1 MSYFEMIIL
10 YFIKVLDGERSIYA
24 IYHMLKGKKS
34 SQTIHD
40 SHLFGLGIFFGT
52 HPGLERP
59 ELEEAVRNLK
69 ISGLVSEEGTAT
81 RITERGLLLLSEE
94 MEAAPLPDG
103 LNGMY
108 YSDGAV
114 PFWERL
120 SLLIQ
125 TLSHIISGQPRFYP
139 IQRSPEAQNWVRQ
152 YLASAEIPREQL
164 ALGLLKELEGMLAF
178 RPLHERE
185 FFVRRLTGPQRIG
198 STFEQL
204 AAESGTD
211 EWFVRYSFLAVL
223 HYLLAVPDRQKQP
236 ILAAAG
242 YGLDGKK
249 RGRLT
254 NSTKRTREFLLEG
267 RDVAEIAEIRNLKKS
282 TVEDHVVEI
291 VHIDK
296 DFPISRYVPKEM
308 EGKIAA
314 AAKSANTRKLKAI
327 KLAVGEASYFQIRLV
342 LAKEG
347 SGW

>member
-1 MSYFEMIIL
+1 MIIL

-52 HPGLERP
+52 LPRLERH
-59 ELEEAVRNLK
+59 ELEAAAENLK
-69 ISGLVSEEGTAT
+69 RSGLVSGEDAVI
-81 RITERGLLLLSEE
+81 RITERGRSLLSEK
-94 MEAAPLPDG
+94 MEANPLPGG

-125 TLSHIISGQPRFYP
+125 TLSHIISGKPRFYP
-139 IQRSPEAQNWVRQ
+139 IQRSPEAQNWVKQ
-152 YLASAEIPREQL
+152 YLASDTSPREQISL
-164 ALGLLKELEGMLAF
+164 CLLKELEALLAV

-185 FFVRRLTGPQRIG
+185 VFVRRLTGPERVG

-204 AAESGTD
+204 AAELGTD
-211 EWFVRYSFLAVL
+211 EWFIRYSFLAVL
-223 HYLLAVPDRQKQP
+223 HHLLSVPDRQKHP

-242 YGLDGKK
+242 YGLDGRN

-254 NSTKRTREFLLEG
+254 NSTKRTLEYLLAG
-267 RDVAEIAEIRNLKKS
+267 RDVAEIAMIRNLKKS

-296 DFPISRYVPKEM
+296 DFPISRYVPREM

-314 AAKSANTRKLKAI
+314 AAKSANTKKLRAI
-327 KLAVGEASYFQIRLV
+327 KLAVAEASYFQIRLV